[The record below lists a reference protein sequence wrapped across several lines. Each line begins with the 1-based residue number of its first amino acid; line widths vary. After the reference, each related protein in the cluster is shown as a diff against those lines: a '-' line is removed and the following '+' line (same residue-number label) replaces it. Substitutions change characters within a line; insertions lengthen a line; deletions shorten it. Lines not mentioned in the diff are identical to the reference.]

1 MIYRPQQLYLFVVF
15 VFVWNVT
22 SHRILTY
29 INVKPKEQSRMDNPE
44 NLATLG
50 TQDEDKQNKKHYTE
64 SLKDEQ
70 HGLHPKLESN
80 PGAHEE

>member
-1 MIYRPQQLYLFVVF
+1 
-15 VFVWNVT
+15 
-22 SHRILTY
+22 
-29 INVKPKEQSRMDNPE
+29 MDNPE